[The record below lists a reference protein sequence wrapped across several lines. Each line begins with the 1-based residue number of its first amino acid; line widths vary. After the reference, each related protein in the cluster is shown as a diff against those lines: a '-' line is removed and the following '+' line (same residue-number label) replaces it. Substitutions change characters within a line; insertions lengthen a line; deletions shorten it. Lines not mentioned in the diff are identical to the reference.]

1 MKGINYVVLTLDI
14 IGLKYTGGEASFLP
28 FIDPPIMCNEFA
40 PTISR
45 RVMGVP
51 CCMIPIGLVGVS
63 GVLYKTGKEM
73 RIPQYTMKLQRY
85 HLLSS
90 LGSIGIPLI
99 LLIIALFL
107 FY

>member
-1 MKGINYVVLTLDI
+1 MPPVPQKSIKFSLYIISQKSKGINYVVLTLDI

-63 GVLYKTGKEM
+63 GVLYKTGKDM
-73 RIPQYTMKLQRY
+73 RIPQYTMK
-85 HLLSS
+85 S
-90 LGSIGIPLI
+90 
-99 LLIIALFL
+99 
-107 FY
+107 